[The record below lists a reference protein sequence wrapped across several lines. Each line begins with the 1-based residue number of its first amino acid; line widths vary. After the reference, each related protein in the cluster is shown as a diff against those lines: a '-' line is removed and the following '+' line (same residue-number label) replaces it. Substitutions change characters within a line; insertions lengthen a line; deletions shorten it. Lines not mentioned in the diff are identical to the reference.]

1 MNPYWI
7 SLLLSFVLLDV
18 FPQQLNFTNIGT
30 HEGLPSSEVYSVI
43 QDSKGYIWGTSDGG
57 IFRYNGTDFKVFTK
71 EDGLP
76 DNSIFRLHEDKWGRI
91 WMNGYN
97 NRLAYIRNDSVFT
110 IKANQAL
117 ADALKK
123 TRALIMSF
131 GLDSNGVIYIGTYQQ
146 PYKIKPPY
154 DKVETII
161 EQDFPTLRRFIF
173 QLNTNTLITSSYTYG
188 YNNKGFIKYKRNK
201 LKILVTVKTKTINK
215 TFVHYMEKNRSYSSA
230 QYTCLLKDGSVLT
243 SVENFLYHVKQ
254 DGSVVSKKF
263 EHWIDNL
270 YQDSDGG
277 IWICF
282 YRNGIVYFKSDAF
295 EGEGIN
301 YFKGQT
307 VTGVLE
313 DREHGFWVS
322 TNEKGIYYCSS
333 KQVLQFT
340 ENSGLSGKI
349 LGLTNLNDTIFATN
363 SKNEIYAL
371 IQNKVTLLARFYS
384 PFEPEKLSIQTFN
397 SKKYECGFSFSE
409 LNKNFQI
416 KKQFKIEGSPVSVKA
431 VAYISP
437 NKFWLL
443 THSGLI
449 LLHNFKVEK
458 EYNIFSRG
466 KSVLLT
472 QKNEVLIGTLEG
484 LFQLRNDSVC
494 SLFDTDKR
502 LAARVTYLTMDN
514 LGTVYNCTKGEGLL
528 IRLKNGK
535 WLQTTK
541 AKGLN
546 TTICNY
552 VAFNT
557 KGEIW
562 MATNKGISRVYLT
575 ADGQAIDTI
584 YNFDRSDGLIDKQV
598 EYICLRGK
606 EVWLGTRKGLMVI
619 NELDNLSNTTL
630 PGIYVSRKTMNYS
643 QTIDSSQHL
652 FKYHQN
658 TFTFYIDNLS
668 FKKYREVSFLYRLKG
683 GDKKFKVSNSHKI
696 EYQNLPHG
704 SYTLELMGI
713 NNNGV
718 RTPVKSVYSFE
729 IEEPFWQ
736 TWWFITLEILMAIAL
751 VWLIISLRV
760 QKIKRNEKRQTQLNK
775 RLSELQLTSLRARIN
790 PHFIFNAINGVQ
802 RYVLQ
807 KEKFETYTY
816 LTKFSQL
823 MRLILSN
830 ANRERLSLR
839 EELESIEL
847 YVEIEQLR
855 FDDKFEF
862 SCLVDPNLD
871 QGELTIPSMI
881 IQPFIENAIWH
892 GIMPLPE
899 DKKGRIELELKEKG
913 DELHIRIQDNGIGR
927 SASSK
932 LKKDVQHQSLGLQLT
947 AERLELIDRNIKNN
961 YGRILISDVMD
972 ANHNVI
978 GTCVELTI
986 KL

>member
-1 MNPYWI
+1 MNPYWL

-18 FPQQLNFTNIGT
+18 SSQQLNFTNIGT
-30 HEGLPSSEVYSVI
+30 NEGLPSSEVYSVM

-57 IFRYNGTDFKVFTK
+57 IFKYNGTDFKVFTK

-76 DNSIFRLHEDKWGRI
+76 DNTIFRLHEDKWGRI

-117 ADALKK
+117 ADTLKK
-123 TRALIMSF
+123 TGGLITSF

-154 DKVETII
+154 DKIETII
-161 EQDFPTLRRFIF
+161 EQNFTTRRRFIF
-173 QLNTNTLITSSYTYG
+173 QLNTNELITSSYTSG
-188 YNNKGFIKYKRNK
+188 CHSKGCVKCPSDKSK
-201 LKILVTVKTKTINK
+201 LLITVKGKTINQ
-215 TFVHYMEKNRSYSSA
+215 TFTHYVEKNLRYSSA
-230 QYTCLLKDGSVLT
+230 QYSCLLKDGSVLT
-243 SVENFLYHVKQ
+243 SVENILYHLKR
-254 DGSVVSKKF
+254 DGSIVTKKY
-263 EHWIDNL
+263 EQWIDNL

-282 YRNGIVYFKSDAF
+282 YRNGIVYFKSNAF
-295 EGEGIN
+295 EGEGVN

-307 VTGVLE
+307 VTSVLE
-313 DREHGFWVS
+313 DREHGFWIS
-322 TNEKGIYYCSS
+322 TKEKGIYYCSS

-340 ENSGLSGKI
+340 DYSGLSGKI
-349 LGLTNLNDTIFATN
+349 LGLVNLNDTIFATN

-371 IQNKVTLLARFYS
+371 NQNKVTLLAKYYS
-384 PFEPEKLSIQTFN
+384 LFEPEKLQVQAFN

-409 LNKNFQI
+409 LDKNFQI
-416 KKQFKIEGSPVSVKA
+416 KKQFKLEGSPVGVKA

-437 NKFWLL
+437 NKFWVL
-443 THSGLI
+443 THSVLF
-449 LLHNFKVEK
+449 LLHNFKIEK
-458 EYNIFSRG
+458 EYYIPSRG
-466 KSVLLT
+466 KSILLT

-484 LFQLRNDSVC
+484 LFELRNDSVC
-494 SLFDTDKR
+494 SLLDTDKR
-502 LAARVTYLTMDN
+502 LAARVNYLTMDDW
-514 LGTVYNCTKGEGLL
+514 GTIYNCTKDEGLL

-575 ADGQAIDTI
+575 PDGQAIDTI

-619 NELDNLSNTTL
+619 NEADNLANTTL
-630 PGIYVSRKTMNYS
+630 PNIYVSRMTMNYLQS
-643 QTIDSSQHL
+643 IDSSQHL
-652 FKYHQN
+652 FKYYQN

-668 FKKYREVSFLYRLKG
+668 FRRYREVSFLYCLKG

-696 EYQNLPHG
+696 EYQNLPPG

-718 RTPVKSVYSFE
+718 RTPVKSVYTFE

-736 TWWFITLEILMAIAL
+736 KWWFITLEILMAIGL

-760 QKIKRNEKRQTQLNK
+760 QKIKRDEKRQTQMNK

-807 KEKFETYTY
+807 KEKFETYAY

-830 ANRERLSLR
+830 ANRERLSLK
-839 EELESIEL
+839 EELESIQL
-847 YVEIEQLR
+847 YVEVEQLR
-855 FDDKFEF
+855 FENKFEF
-862 SCLVDPNLD
+862 SCQVDSTLD
-871 QGELTIPSMI
+871 QGELSIPSMI

-899 DKKGRIELELKEKG
+899 DKKGRIELELKEKSG
-913 DELHIRIQDNGIGR
+913 ELHIRIQDNGIGR
-927 SASSK
+927 SASGK
-932 LKKDVQHQSLGLQLT
+932 LKKDVHHQSLGLQLT
-947 AERLELIDRNIKNN
+947 AERLELIDRNVKNN

-972 ANHNVI
+972 ANHNVL
-978 GTCVELTI
+978 GTCVELII